1 MDNNQNNTDQEF
13 QKNLSNSEANTNQEF
28 SNSATNSEPDTNQE
42 FSNPVTNSETNTH
55 QEFQNPVANTQSY
68 TNQVSQNPVTN
79 KQSNSNNK
87 FLIIVALLIIAIA
100 GASYFTFLRKDVK
113 IDPETHLEKK
123 GNDKQNNDTIN
134 YMGYIFEFPS
144 ELDAKLNDVNGEFI
158 AIKNYTKDYKGLL
171 QIQNYYC
178 SNLLNEKADLEKQ
191 VVDFSKGTLLSSKIY
206 NIGNSE
212 WLISEAKDSKNMY
225 WYEAISKITDSQIA
239 LTVFRSSSLDPNI
252 TYKDITSVLE
262 NRKSEDRDSN
272 HIEYIEPKDSIRIE
286 GDIDY
291 IFE

>member
-1 MDNNQNNTDQEF
+1 M
-13 QKNLSNSEANTNQEF
+13 
-28 SNSATNSEPDTNQE
+28 
-42 FSNPVTNSETNTH
+42 
-55 QEFQNPVANTQSY
+55 
-68 TNQVSQNPVTN
+68 
-79 KQSNSNNK
+79 
-87 FLIIVALLIIAIA
+87 
-100 GASYFTFLRKDVK
+100 
-113 IDPETHLEKK
+113 
-123 GNDKQNNDTIN
+123 
-134 YMGYIFEFPS
+134 
-144 ELDAKLNDVNGEFI
+144 
-158 AIKNYTKDYKGLL
+158 
-171 QIQNYYC
+171 
-178 SNLLNEKADLEKQ
+178 LNEKADLEKQ